1 MSVPSLSVSLKKVC
15 SVNYSSRDNKKVS
28 RGHERETS
36 SARLCSVQ
44 HLPTQPAYD
53 DETRESRHAQKFFFP
68 SFLVTKKKPFFVL
81 LSQPAYPANLFPLSE
96 QAGKV
101 HSREIG
107 RIHYYDS
114 SSLFHLLFNKTFFH
128 IPSFLTMKTV
138 RSLCLVMTL
147 LLSFPHFT
155 SPFPS
160 ALILCSSLHRS

>member
-1 MSVPSLSVSLKKVC
+1 MRERHRLRDSALSNTCPHSPHTTTRPENPGMLKN
-15 SVNYSSRDNKKVS
+15 S
-28 RGHERETS
+28 
-36 SARLCSVQ
+36 
-44 HLPTQPAYD
+44 
-53 DETRESRHAQKFFFP
+53 FFFP